1 MKERGHE
8 LKVTSDG
15 FFYEAFDPKGDPNS
29 PQIGDVRI
37 SFQAVKPQDIT
48 VAAAQ
53 TKGTFSPWSAPNQ
66 TLVDLLKPGIFTK
79 DALFAAAQ
87 GENVTMT
94 WILRLGGFLLMAVG
108 IYLVFKPLV
117 VLADVL
123 PFFGN
128 LLSMGIGLFAGGI
141 ALVLSLLTIAIA
153 WVFYRPLVGVGLL
166 VAGVVVLAGLVALS
180 RGKKKLPAQ
189 KE

>member
-1 MKERGHE
+1 MR
-8 LKVTSDG
+8 
-15 FFYEAFDPKGDPNS
+15 
-29 PQIGDVRI
+29 
-37 SFQAVKPQDIT
+37 
-48 VAAAQ
+48 
-53 TKGTFSPWSAPNQ
+53 
-66 TLVDLLKPGIFTK
+66 
-79 DALFAAAQ
+79 LFAAAQ